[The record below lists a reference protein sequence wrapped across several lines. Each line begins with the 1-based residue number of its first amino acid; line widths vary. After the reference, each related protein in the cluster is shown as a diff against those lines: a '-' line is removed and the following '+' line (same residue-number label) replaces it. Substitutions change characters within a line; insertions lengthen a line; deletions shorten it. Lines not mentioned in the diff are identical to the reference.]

1 MVVFFNFPPCLSKMC
16 WFWQILYIVE
26 LPKKFK
32 IKLGFPMEVE
42 ADSTT
47 GVLVED
53 SFVGGILRD
62 CTQ

>member
-1 MVVFFNFPPCLSKMC
+1 MVVFFNFPPCLSKMS
-16 WFWQILYIVE
+16 WLRQIICKVE

-32 IKLGFPMEVE
+32 IKLGFQMEVE
-42 ADSTT
+42 ADGTT
-47 GVLVED
+47 AVLVED